1 MALQTSGAISLSD
14 INVELKLS
22 ATATIS
28 LNDSA
33 VRGLF
38 GKASGVISLSDGYG
52 KASGIVYI
60 NTSNRTGASIFELM
74 GSPTQPNTYIF
85 ENQATISA
93 GTGSYALRTGVFPAG
108 SILKIVNKGYIRGKG
123 GNGGPYN
130 AAGSSGGVALY
141 IDMDCTIDNGS
152 GFIFGGGGG
161 GGGAQT
167 SANGGY
173 YRSAGG
179 GGAGANGGAAG
190 AGTAWYDGSASGQPE
205 FRTGY
210 RAPAAGTADA
220 GGLGAYQT
228 SQAADRSFSATVTG
242 GTGGGPGVAG
252 DSGSVVQV
260 GKNFSVAQYVGDA
273 AGAAITKNGRTLT
286 ITTGNDTNRIRGA
299 IV

>member
-14 INVELKLS
+14 INVELKLL

-52 KASGIVYI
+52 KANGIVYI
-60 NTSNRTGASIFELM
+60 NTSNRTAASIFELM
-74 GSPTQPNTYIF
+74 GSPTQPGTYIF

-108 SILKIVNKGYIRGKG
+108 SILKIVNKGYIRGRG
-123 GNGGPYN
+123 GAGGPYN

-141 IDMDCTIDNGS
+141 IDFACELDNGS

-167 SANGGY
+167 YAIGGY

-190 AGTAWYDGSASGQPE
+190 AGTAWYDGSASGAPE
-205 FRTGY
+205 YRTGY
-210 RAPAAGTADA
+210 RGPAAGTADA

-228 SQAADRSFSATVTG
+228 SKVADVPSSVTVTG

-252 DSGSVVQV
+252 VSGSVVNE
-260 GKNFSVAQYVGDA
+260 GKNYSIEQYVGGA